1 MAGQRS
7 RGSAPPIAA
16 SDGTTGVYGITVA
29 AELAGMSVQALR
41 LYERKGL
48 LEPARTDGGTRRYS
62 DTDIARL
69 RRIGV
74 LINDG
79 INLAGIA
86 RVLGLET
93 DNAGLRTRNADL
105 KSTNAA
111 LRASN
116 TELETDNSALR
127 EQRPRRRTGKP
138 TSQPF
143 SQAAEVAD
151 VAIRP
156 RRAGNNRSAESS
168 HQTVRHAPYLP
179 HGRHSW
185 TSAPGTHDGIEN
197 LSSMLYI
204 AGGVGTR

>member
-1 MAGQRS
+1 MAGHSS
-7 RGSAPPIAA
+7 RAPAAQPAA

-29 AELAGMSVQALR
+29 AELTGMSVQALR

-48 LEPARTDGGTRRYS
+48 VEPIRTAGGTRRYS

-86 RVLGLET
+86 RVLGLEA

-105 KSTNAA
+105 TTSNTA

-116 TELETDNSALR
+116 TELAADNDTLR
-127 EQRPRRRTGKP
+127 
-138 TSQPF
+138 
-143 SQAAEVAD
+143 
-151 VAIRP
+151 
-156 RRAGNNRSAESS
+156 N
-168 HQTVRHAPYLP
+168 H
-179 HGRHSW
+179 
-185 TSAPGTHDGIEN
+185 
-197 LSSMLYI
+197 
-204 AGGVGTR
+204 